1 MRLSIC
7 PCFCCVFTGFDAAVR
22 HRLWGSIW
30 HALGSNSAGVP
41 LFCKHASRMRSS
53 AMSAYTRRYV
63 QLSAMRLSIHAFS
76 CFFYGFPSCCSA
88 PRLGINLARLGLEFC
103 WGSAVS
109 QACLTDAFIGY
120 VRLDAPI
127 CPSIS
132 AMMRLY
138 NAFVHVFAVFFTG
151 FEDAVRHRLWGSIWH
166 ALGSNS
172 AGVPLFRKH
181 ASRMRSSAMSTC
193 HAPKND
199 PLSAMRLLYARFC
212 CVFTGF
218 EDAVRHRLWG
228 LIWHT
233 LGSNSA
239 GVPLFRKRA
248 SGTRSSAMSTYA
260 PICPAQ
266 SPCAY
271 YTHAFA
277 LFLRVSMM
285 L

>member
-1 MRLSIC
+1 MSSYIRHDAPIECFCPCFCCVFYGFRRCCTAPPLGINLARLGLEFCWGSAVSQACLTDAFIGHVHLLRGYMICPAIRHAPIC
-7 PCFCCVFTGFDAAVR
+7 PCFCCVFTGFDDAVR

-120 VRLDAPI
+120 VRLYAPI

-132 AMMRLY
+132 AMMRL
-138 NAFVHVFAVFFTG
+138 
-151 FEDAVRHRLWGSIWH
+151 
-166 ALGSNS
+166 
-172 AGVPLFRKH
+172 
-181 ASRMRSSAMSTC
+181 
-193 HAPKND
+193 
-199 PLSAMRLLYARFC
+199 
-212 CVFTGF
+212 
-218 EDAVRHRLWG
+218 
-228 LIWHT
+228 
-233 LGSNSA
+233 
-239 GVPLFRKRA
+239 
-248 SGTRSSAMSTYA
+248 
-260 PICPAQ
+260 
-266 SPCAY
+266 
-271 YTHAFA
+271 
-277 LFLRVSMM
+277 
-285 L
+285 